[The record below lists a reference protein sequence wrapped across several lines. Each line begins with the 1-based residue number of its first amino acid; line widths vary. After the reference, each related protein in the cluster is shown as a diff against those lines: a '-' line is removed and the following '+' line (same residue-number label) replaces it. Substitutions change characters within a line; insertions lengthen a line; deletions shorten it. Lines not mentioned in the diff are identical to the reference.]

1 MASLTDEQ
9 KGHLKSVLSNINERG
24 VNWPKTEEWQG
35 DSGKRKKFQ
44 EVRSKTHLIVQQF
57 LVIQTILYF
66 CNVSFVYLTVY
77 LMFMILVSNKSK
89 C

>member
-44 EVRSKTHLIVQQF
+44 EVRSKTHLIVQHFWLFKLYYISVMF
-57 LVIQTILYF
+57 LLY
-66 CNVSFVYLTVY
+66 
-77 LMFMILVSNKSK
+77 I
-89 C
+89 